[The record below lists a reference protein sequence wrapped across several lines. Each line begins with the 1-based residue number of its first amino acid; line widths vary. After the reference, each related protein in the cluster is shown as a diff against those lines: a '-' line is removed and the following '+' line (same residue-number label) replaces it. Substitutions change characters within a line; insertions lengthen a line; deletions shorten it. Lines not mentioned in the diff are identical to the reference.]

1 MSYEISQKRCFKGSR
16 QKSSSG
22 NILISR
28 NFFSTK
34 IIFICK
40 YFDFTNFLQGGK
52 SKCLVC
58 DEMFWTD
65 ALFRQH
71 WKKCVAKW
79 VKTAKHEQENSALK
93 EQLIHQLEV
102 QQPNSIM
109 VSTKA
114 DDDDFDEENNKQNNE
129 SAIKDPLVSHQASVI
144 SGSSPEKKVI
154 GE

>member
-1 MSYEISQKRCFKGSR
+1 
-16 QKSSSG
+16 
-22 NILISR
+22 
-28 NFFSTK
+28 
-34 IIFICK
+34 
-40 YFDFTNFLQGGK
+40 
-52 SKCLVC
+52 
-58 DEMFWTD
+58 MFWTD

-109 VSTKA
+109 VTSKA